1 MGLLDK
7 AGASTDEKKPT
18 VAKAVAKAP
27 EPVAVASAKKA
38 KPAKAV
44 KAKKVKGPRPRP
56 MGLAEDYELAS
67 KMNRRI
73 SWLVNFV
80 INFGVLF
87 AALFIMISDT
97 NVVTTILVAVSGVII
112 ILNGIFIPMKFS
124 RNLGQFVSRTKFIRG
139 DGTNPL
145 FLHGILVNMS
155 GLLSLVGIILVF
167 TQFQNL
173 NEADNTG
180 AIIMFSLGAIFIIMW
195 FIDRFLRNGSEMGKA
210 SMTFSS
216 VLIWSSTCPL
226 KKKRPRVFGPASKT
240 WGTSATN
247 SLLSKKSGK
256 PRRPSKKHNLL
267 KTIQRLKKTDGSPK
281 LGDPGALIP

>member
-195 FIDRFLRNGSEMGKA
+195 FIDRFLRNGSEMGQGLYDLLFRAYLVKYVPSEEEKA
-210 SMTFSS
+210 TGIWARLENMGNFGDQLLAKQEERKAKKAEQKAQSS
-216 VLIWSSTCPL
+216 EDDTT
-226 KKKRPRVFGPASKT
+226 A
-240 WGTSATN
+240 
-247 SLLSKKSGK
+247 
-256 PRRPSKKHNLL
+256 
-267 KTIQRLKKTDGSPK
+267 QED
-281 LGDPGALIP
+281 

>member
-7 AGASTDEKKPT
+7 AGASTDEKKPA
-18 VAKAVAKAP
+18 VAKAVAKKP
-27 EPVAVASAKKA
+27 EPVTVAAAKRA

-44 KAKKVKGPRPRP
+44 KAKKVREPRARP

-180 AIIMFSLGAIFIIMW
+180 AIILFSLGAIFIIMW
-195 FIDRFLRNGSEMGKA
+195 FIDRFLRNGSEMGQGLYDLLFRAYLVKYVPSEEEKA
-210 SMTFSS
+210 TGIWARLENMGNFGDQLLAKQEERKAKKADQKAKSS
-216 VLIWSSTCPL
+216 EDDTTP
-226 KKKRPRVFGPASKT
+226 
-240 WGTSATN
+240 
-247 SLLSKKSGK
+247 
-256 PRRPSKKHNLL
+256 
-267 KTIQRLKKTDGSPK
+267 QED
-281 LGDPGALIP
+281 